1 MEESTTVPYQQAL
14 DFKITDKSDFSTFVA
29 GSNHNAVAA
38 LKHAVENAVNEC
50 YYCFGPEGCGKTHLL
65 NALFQLSNNDVSNC
79 FFLDLKLAKNL
90 GPMVLDVDLPKI
102 ILLDN
107 VDAIAGDE
115 QFEISLFGLYN
126 RWYDRRSG
134 TLIMTG
140 KTSFDTIPFSKKD
153 LTTRLS
159 SGVKFGLNY
168 LNEDECLEAITKR
181 AAQRHFNL
189 PENTATFLV
198 RHFNRDMRSLVA
210 LLDRLE
216 TAQIEQSH
224 YLTIPFVKSLLNL

>member
-1 MEESTTVPYQQAL
+1 MEEKNTVPYQQAL
-14 DFKITDKSDFSTFVA
+14 DIKISDKSDFSTFVE
-29 GSNHNAVAA
+29 GSNKNAVTA
-38 LKHAVENAVNEC
+38 LKNAVENEVNEFF
-50 YYCFGPEGCGKTHLL
+50 YYFGPEGSGKSHLL
-65 NALFQLSNNDVSNC
+65 NALFQLKTEQVNNC
-79 FFLDLKLAKNL
+79 FFLDLNLAKTL
-90 GPMVLDVDLPKI
+90 GPMVLDVELPKI

-126 RWYDRRSG
+126 RWYDRRDG

-140 KTSFDTIPFSKKD
+140 RTSFDTIPFSKKD

-159 SGVKFGLNY
+159 SGVKFQLNY
-168 LNEDECLEAITKR
+168 LTEDECIEAITKR
-181 AAQRHFNL
+181 AQFRHFNL

-198 RHFNRDMRSLVA
+198 RHFNRDMRSLVE

-216 TAQIEQSH
+216 KVQIEQSH
-224 YLTIPFVKSLLNL
+224 YLTIPFVKSVLKI

>member
-1 MEESTTVPYQQAL
+1 MEEKNKVPYQQAL
-14 DFKITDKSDFSTFVA
+14 DFKISDKSDFSTFVE
-29 GSNHNAVAA
+29 GSNSYAVSS
-38 LKHAVENAVNEC
+38 LKHAVENEVNEF
-50 YYCFGPEGCGKTHLL
+50 YYYFGPEGCGKTHLL
-65 NALFQLSNNDVSNC
+65 NALFQLKSDQIQNV
-79 FFLDLKLAKNL
+79 FFLDLNLAKTL
-90 GPMVLDVDLPKI
+90 GPIVLDVDLPKN

-126 RWYDRRSG
+126 RWYDRREG

-140 KTSFDTIPFSKKD
+140 KTSFDTIPFKKKD

-159 SGVKFGLNY
+159 SGVKFQLNY
-168 LNEDECLEAITKR
+168 LNEDECIEAITKR
-181 AAQRHFNL
+181 AQYRHFNL

-198 RHFNRDMRSLVA
+198 RHFNRDMRSLVE

-216 TAQIEQSH
+216 KAQIEQSH